1 MSTKKQA
8 PHILPASGLVA
19 RTVNRLRQMGKQH
32 ELALIYKCGNCFR
45 LGVYFAIR
53 QHPYHRFLAWGGIIA
68 LIASSYLL
76 GSKDAT
82 KGENNG
88 SD

>member
-1 MSTKKQA
+1 MNWRLFTNVV
-8 PHILPASGLVA
+8 IASGWVFILQFDSTPT
-19 RTVNRLRQMGKQH
+19 TV
-32 ELALIYKCGNCFR
+32 
-45 LGVYFAIR
+45 
-53 QHPYHRFLAWGGIIA
+53 FLAWGGIIA